1 MGFRNPFPRGGPPGR
16 TQGQEPDVPTGA
28 AAASPPDPPRIVS
41 GKALHDAP
49 PLLRNRGE
57 GVNGGGFRTGTLVV
71 LGVLAVALLGP
82 VVWWSRRPAGGE
94 MPRLVPVGADVV
106 ALELRVGEPVRLER
120 AARRAGGDD
129 WRIAGAG
136 GGPADP
142 AVVDAMLAAL
152 ETARP
157 ARAIRLEDPAAP
169 PARLGL
175 APPRGAVRLWAAD
188 GTTWTV
194 EFGAPVPG
202 EPRLHVRSS
211 LEPGLVWIVEDALRR
226 SVARAPA
233 ELRDRRLWT
242 LPAARVSAVEWRDG
256 ETAVR
261 VERTLEGF
269 RVTPPGAAA
278 DPERAGRLFDL
289 AAAPRASGFRDSGAC
304 GGVAAGPRLIVEA
317 PGERHELVW
326 AGGADGTSDT
336 VACVDGRTG
345 VTVEGDLRE
354 TPRALVPL
362 LARTSLF
369 GAFDAEEVTSV
380 AVEEPG
386 GRWSLRRGAA
396 GWEAEGLGF
405 AVDPTAASGWLRR
418 LLLVAADPA
427 RPAGEPFVAA
437 GAVELS
443 VRGRTTVR
451 VERSAPGPDGAVA
464 VRRAGETAAFR
475 LTPQESYLL
484 VSPQAH
490 LASAG
495 AACDPLAAVRLEVRE
510 RGADGATGRP
520 VQVLARA
527 PGAGWAFEGSRWPV
541 DAAGVDLLLGEL
553 CRLPLQP
560 RVGPAPASGAGW
572 SVRVVGRDGAEL
584 VSGAA
589 AEDAARGLPVVV
601 LAGEADGRGMSEAG
615 WRRLTRPLVAA
626 EALALRPGE
635 GAAIAVQRADGRRL
649 VLTWD
654 GTAWVSP
661 KLPGTVAASV
671 GTTVAAPAWRGA
683 LSLAAPDE
691 SAGWPVWYRV
701 ERRAA
706 GDAALEEW
714 RVGGPDAAGRLLLQ
728 EVATGA
734 LFEIDPALPGVLELA
749 LRLAGG

>member
-1 MGFRNPFPRGGPPGR
+1 M
-16 TQGQEPDVPTGA
+16 
-28 AAASPPDPPRIVS
+28 
-41 GKALHDAP
+41 
-49 PLLRNRGE
+49 
-57 GVNGGGFRTGTLVV
+57 GFRTGTLVA
-71 LGVLAVALLGP
+71 LGVLAAALLGP
-82 VVWWSRRPAGGE
+82 LAWWSRRPAGSE
-94 MPRLVPVGADVV
+94 APRLVPAGADVV
-106 ALELRVGEPVRLER
+106 ALELRVAEPVRLER

-152 ETARP
+152 EMARP
-157 ARAIRLEDPAAP
+157 ARAIRLENPAAP

-175 APPRGAVRLWAAD
+175 APPRGTVRLWGAD

-194 EFGAPVPG
+194 ELGAPVPG
-202 EPRLHVRSS
+202 EPRLYLRSS
-211 LEPGLVWIVEDALRR
+211 REPGLVWIAEDALRR
-226 SVARAPA
+226 SLARTPA

-261 VERTLEGF
+261 VERTAEGF

-289 AAAPRASGFRDSGAC
+289 AAAPRASGLRENGAC
-304 GGVAAGPRLIVEA
+304 GGAAAGPRLIVEA

-326 AGGADGTSDT
+326 TGGSDGASDT

-345 VTVEGDLRE
+345 VTVDRDLRE
-354 TPRALVPL
+354 TPRALAPL

-369 GAFDAEEVTSV
+369 GAFDAEDVTSI

-386 GRWSLRRGAA
+386 GRWSLRRGAG
-396 GWEAEGLGF
+396 GWEAEGVGF
-405 AVDPTAASGWLRR
+405 AADPAVASGWLRR
-418 LLLVAADPA
+418 LLRVTVDPG
-427 RPAGEPFVAA
+427 RPADAPFAPA

-443 VRGRTTVR
+443 VRGRATVR
-451 VERSAPGPDGAVA
+451 IERSAPGPDGTVA

-475 LTPQESYLL
+475 LTPEESYLL

-510 RGADGATGRP
+510 RAVDGAAGRP

-527 PGAGWAFEGSRWPV
+527 PGAGWAFEGSRWTV

-560 RVGPAPASGAGW
+560 RVGPAPRAGAGW
-572 SVRVVGRDGAEL
+572 SVRVVGRDGADL
-584 VSGAA
+584 MSGTA
-589 AEDAARGLPVVV
+589 AEDAARGLRVVV
-601 LAGEADGRGMSEAG
+601 LAGESDGRGMSEAG
-615 WRRLTRPLVAA
+615 WQRLTRPLVAA
-626 EALALRPGE
+626 EALAMRPGE
-635 GAAIAVQRADGRRL
+635 GASIAVARDDGRRL
-649 VLTWD
+649 TLTWD

-671 GTTVAAPAWRGA
+671 GAAAAAPAWRGA
-683 LSLAAPDE
+683 LSLTAPDD
-691 SAGWPVWYRV
+691 SAGWPVRYRV
-701 ERRAA
+701 ERRATE
-706 GDAALEEW
+706 DAAAEEW
-714 RVGGPDAAGRLLLQ
+714 RVGGPDGTGRLLLQ
-728 EVATGA
+728 EAATGA
-734 LFEIDPALPGVLELA
+734 LFEVDPVLPGVLELA
-749 LRLAGG
+749 LRLAAG